1 MTDTQP
7 QISPTAQTT
16 PPADDAIIQR
26 LNRVSGQLDGIV
38 KMYQDDRACIDVVRQ
53 VIAARNALGAV
64 ARELLTDEAS
74 RCSREQKI
82 DELEMVLKELLK

>member
-1 MTDTQP
+1 MTN
-7 QISPTAQTT
+7 SATAATT
-16 PPADDAIIQR
+16 IPSDDAIVQR
-26 LNRVSGQLDGIV
+26 LNRITGQLEGIT

-53 VIAARNALGAV
+53 VIAARNALGSV

-82 DELEMVLKELLK
+82 DELELVLKELLR

>member
-1 MTDTQP
+1 MTDFELT
-7 QISPTAQTT
+7 PTTLVS
-16 PPADDAIIQR
+16 DDAIIQR
-26 LNRVSGQLDGIV
+26 LKRISGQIDGIV

-53 VIAARNALGAV
+53 VIAARNALGSV

-82 DELEMVLKELLK
+82 DELELVLKELLR

>member
-1 MTDTQP
+1 MSDTKHTPSQTLP
-7 QISPTAQTT
+7 Q
-16 PPADDAIIQR
+16 DDVIIQR
-26 LNRVSGQLDGIV
+26 LNRVAGQLEGIV

-53 VIAARNALGAV
+53 VIAARNALGSV

-82 DELEMVLKELLK
+82 DELELVLKELLR